1 MSILAQNLKTIR
13 KELGCTQSVMAS
25 ILKVGFRTYVRYE
38 AGERD
43 APVAVL
49 VKISKLGNLSL
60 ENLLTMEVDGIDV
73 APVKTIPTNTNAPE
87 VKSIN
92 FKTGQ
97 AEFRKPSR
105 QEILAIGE
113 DETKM
118 VTIYRKMEPE
128 LQQKALKDMGRPIMD
143 ELRIVTRRGR
153 KPKGKVGRPRKY
165 VDLSGVPPKKP
176 KLLKSVKKKKGKPGR
191 KKLDKKVL
199 KEKIDK
205 LKLLTRSVNKITV
218 K

>member
-13 KELGCTQSVMAS
+13 KELGCTQSVMAN

-49 VKISKLGNLSL
+49 VKISKLGDLSL
-60 ENLLTMEVDGIDV
+60 ENLLTMEIDGVDV
-73 APVKTIPTNTNAPE
+73 APVRTIPIKTDPPE

-97 AEFRKPSR
+97 AEFKKPSR
-105 QEILAIGE
+105 QETLAIGE

-118 VTIYRKMEPE
+118 LTIFRKMEPE
-128 LQQKALKDMGRPIMD
+128 LQQKSLKDMGKPIMD
-143 ELRIVTRRGR
+143 ELRLVTRRGR
-153 KPKGKVGRPRKY
+153 KAKGKVGRPRKFA
-165 VDLSGVPPKKP
+165 DLSSDPVKKI
-176 KLLKSVKKKKGKPGR
+176 KQLKKVTKKKGKPGR

-199 KEKIDK
+199 KEQIDK
-205 LKLLTRSVNKITV
+205 LKMITQSVNKITV

>member
-13 KELGCTQSVMAS
+13 KELGCTQSVMAN

-60 ENLLTMEVDGIDV
+60 ENLLTMEIDGIDV
-73 APVKTIPTNTNAPE
+73 APVKTIPTNTSSPE

-105 QEILAIGE
+105 HEILAIGE

-128 LQQKALKDMGRPIMD
+128 LQQKALKDMGKPIMD

-165 VDLSGVPPKKP
+165 VDLSGVPAKKS
-176 KLLKSVKKKKGKPGR
+176 KQLKAVKKKKGKPGR